1 MIPADLAARLRMLT
15 EASFFDSEPP
25 VQGTAKIREIQ
36 ARLPQLLPGQQFTAN
51 IQRPLPDGTFQA
63 VVAGRSYTLA
73 LNHAAKTGDTL
84 ELVVTRTTP
93 NAVFAQLANPAGA
106 GAEAAVRPN
115 LSPTGQLISFL
126 LTGQPASQPAALAGG
141 KPLVATPPMATSAT
155 LAAAIRQAVAQSGL
169 FYESHQ
175 LQWLSGRLDTATL
188 QREPQSAFAQPRS
201 APSGGQAA
209 APQGAATPAA
219 SSANPQSQAGLA
231 RLAGNAAAIT
241 GISESAETDGSSG
254 RLAEALR
261 SGTQARMATVPERLM
276 PLVHQQLDGMAT
288 QQYVLHGQAWPGQH
302 FELTLEDPTEHG
314 GAQGDD
320 EATDWNTT
328 LRLKMPRLGSVDA
341 YLQLTREGVAIRL
354 TAANEDTATRLERGQ
369 VQLASA
375 LEAADLPLLGFVV
388 ERAPNG

>member
-1 MIPADLAARLRMLT
+1 MIPGDLAARLRMLT

-25 VQGTAKIREIQ
+25 VQGTAKVREIQ

-51 IQRPLPDGTFQA
+51 IQRSLPDGTFQA

-73 LNHAAKTGDTL
+73 LNHAAKAGDSL
-84 ELVVTRTTP
+84 ELIVTRSTP
-93 NAVFAQLANPAGA
+93 NAVFAQLANPAGT

-126 LTGQPASQPAALAGG
+126 LTGQPAAQATALAAG
-141 KPLVATPPMATSAT
+141 KPLVATPPVATSAP

-175 LQWLSGRLDTATL
+175 LQWLSGKMDTAAL
-188 QREPQSAFAQPRS
+188 QREPQSGFAQPRGA
-201 APSGGQAA
+201 APGGQGA
-209 APQGAATPAA
+209 APQGAATPAS
-219 SSANPQSQAGLA
+219 SSATPQAQAGLA

-241 GISESAETDGSSG
+241 GISESAETDGSSE

-261 SGTQARMATVPERLM
+261 GGAQARLAPVPERLM

-288 QQYVLHGQAWPGQH
+288 QQYVLHGQAWPAQH
-302 FELTLEDPTEHG
+302 FELTLEDPG
-314 GAQGDD
+314 QQGNGQGED
-320 EATDWNTT
+320 ATDWNTT
-328 LRLKMPRLGSVDA
+328 LRLKMPRLGSVEA
-341 YLQLTREGVAIRL
+341 RLQLTREGVAIRL
-354 TAANEDTATRLERGQ
+354 SAADAETATKLERGQ
-369 VQLASA
+369 AELASA

-388 ERAPNG
+388 ERTRNE